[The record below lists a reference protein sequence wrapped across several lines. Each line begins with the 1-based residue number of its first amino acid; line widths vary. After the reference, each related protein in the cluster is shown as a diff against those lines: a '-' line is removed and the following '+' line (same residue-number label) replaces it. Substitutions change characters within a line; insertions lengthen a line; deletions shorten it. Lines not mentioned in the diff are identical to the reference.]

1 MWARISN
8 ICLSCY
14 LIQLFK
20 TTCGIISSSH
30 MRNYKWECFFFHLPF
45 FFWMRPVGGS
55 LCIFNPPK
63 MTFWIPK
70 KGILKRSCKEDLA
83 RFTFFLTCSNELG
96 RCGRAILG
104 HGPCTSPLILLHMR
118 PTKWRPMPLLNIHQW
133 LSIINCSLYE
143 LNKDSH
149 SKINVLLMHRVKL
162 RS

>member
-1 MWARISN
+1 MWHYFIH
-8 ICLSCY
+8 
-14 LIQLFK
+14 
-20 TTCGIISSSH
+20 SH
-30 MRNYKWECFFFHLPF
+30 EKLLMRVFFLLLFFFG
-45 FFWMRPVGGS
+45 FFWVRPVGGS
-55 LCIFNPPK
+55 LCIFNPSK
-63 MTFWIPK
+63 NTIWKLLLTQK

-96 RCGRAILG
+96 RCGRVILG

-143 LNKDSH
+143 LNEDSH
-149 SKINVLLMHRVKL
+149 SKINVLLMHRVKP